1 MKPQDIGMILMI
13 LAPLSVADSY
23 GQRFDSTYPHI
34 LAYAITAVLV
44 FGGFLLINM
53 KGNKK

>member
-1 MKPQDIGMILMI
+1 MKPQEIGMILMI
-13 LAPLSVADSY
+13 FAPFSVADSY
-23 GQRFDSTYPHI
+23 GQRFDPTYPHI

-53 KGNKK
+53 KGKK